1 MTARLGL
8 DWEVWAIAQLATGAA
23 AGDVI
28 DALVAEG
35 LARDLASAQI
45 DQIVGTPSFAMLR
58 QRGVRGTMAEQ
69 LVRARQEL
77 APVTRIDRCATL
89 DAGEFRDRYWQTSRP
104 VVLTEAAR
112 QLRAVERWTFASLA
126 ERFGDVAIEVNVRR
140 GEATRGSETERHV
153 ETWKLGDFL
162 ARAATTAGN
171 DAYIVSRNGLL
182 ARPELRALWDDL
194 APLPAMLAPP
204 DPPRGAALWIGP
216 AGTRSPAHFDPH
228 GVLLVQVQGRKRVR
242 LVAPDHLEMVDALDG
257 YYATRTHSTALE
269 VELAPGEALFVPLAW
284 FHEVT
289 ALDPSITLSLLC
301 FRWPNQFHWFEPPG

>member
-8 DWEVWAIAQLATGAA
+8 DWEVWAIAQLASGASER
-23 AGDVI
+23 DVTEM
-28 DALVAEG
+28 LVRDG
-35 LARDLASAQI
+35 LAPDLARSQI
-45 DQIVGTPSFAMLR
+45 DQIVATAGFAMLR

-69 LVRARQEL
+69 LLRARLEL
-77 APVTRIDRCATL
+77 APITAVERIATA
-89 DAGEFRDRYWQTSRP
+89 DDFYERYWRTSRP

-112 QLRAVERWTFASLA
+112 EMRAVQRWTFASLA

-140 GEATRGSETERHV
+140 GEAARGSETERHA

-162 ARAATTAGN
+162 GRAATIAGN

-182 ARPELRALWDDL
+182 ARPELRELWDDL

-228 GVLLVQVQGRKRVR
+228 GVLLVQVQGRKRIR
-242 LVAPDHLEMVDALDG
+242 LVAPDHLDMVEALDG
-257 YYATRTHSTALE
+257 YYATRSHPSALE

-289 ALDPSITLSLLC
+289 ALDPSITLSMLC